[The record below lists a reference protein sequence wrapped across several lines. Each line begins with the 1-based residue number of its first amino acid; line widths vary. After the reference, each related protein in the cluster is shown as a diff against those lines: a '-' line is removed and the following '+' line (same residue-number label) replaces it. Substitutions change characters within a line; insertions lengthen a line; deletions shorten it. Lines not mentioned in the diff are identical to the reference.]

1 MIRFLLC
8 VTVLPVLQGL
18 TWIRLKKEKEA
29 VTLSECYAAGV
40 LILFLFGEAAACIVI
55 KTAGNFSGYCRI
67 IGGMAAAGGLLS
79 LFVNRKT
86 AAALWRRTTEMLRWK
101 PGAEKRWKRQ
111 AMEYVLLVFLIGIQ
125 IAGYFLFVPDTGAD
139 TMTETIWT
147 AVATDTVFQR
157 NPVTGGL
164 LANGMYPL
172 YKLNALPLL
181 YGALYRLCG
190 MPMAEFLYLAIPVWI
205 IFLNLVIWY
214 AWSGAFFEEQ
224 KEKKNLFVIFAS
236 LLLIMGDGETRSYAY
251 GLLHNGW
258 SGITAARVTAL
269 FFGAYIVY
277 RMLTKKDWLY
287 GITGIVLSVVGL
299 LFARPMLW
307 PVGIAFSSGDTGRRW
322 GMLLIAAVALYL
334 VRERTGKKWKKREIA
349 LLIACLLLSLISGS
363 PFAVLGTAYA
373 MTVIWGVAEEWKKG
387 VPMFVGFLI
396 LICMTGTVLP
406 FQADIP
412 RNAYVSSQ
420 EREIQDKILF
430 LAEKY
435 KGDVMLVA
443 PETVMERAR
452 LESGSILLPY
462 GKDLWRDGCNREVNS
477 IYGYEEKALILYEQM
492 KVDYKQPDTIAAM
505 AADLQCDILVLR
517 EKMSEEAM
525 RQYGWQ
531 RAGDVTGYAVYCR

>member
-18 TWIRLKKEKEA
+18 TWGRLKKDKEA
-29 VTLSECYAAGV
+29 VTLTECYAAGV
-40 LILFLFGEAAACIVI
+40 LILFLLGEAAACIVI
-55 KTAGNFSGYCRI
+55 KTAGNFSGYCHI
-67 IGGMAAAGGLLS
+67 LGVLAAAGALLS
-79 LFVNRKT
+79 LLANRKT
-86 AAALWRRTTEMLRWK
+86 AMILYRQIKGMLCRK
-101 PGAEKRWKRQ
+101 PGGEKKWKRQ
-111 AMEYVLLVFLIGIQ
+111 AMEYFLLILLVGIQ
-125 IAGYFLFVPDTGAD
+125 IAGYFLYVPDTGAD

-147 AVATDTVFQR
+147 AVVTDTVFAR
-157 NPVTGGL
+157 NPVTGGV

-172 YKLNALPLL
+172 YKLHALPLL

-190 MPMAEFLYLAIPVWI
+190 MPMAQFLYLAVPVWLI
-205 IFLNLVIWY
+205 VLNLVIWY

-258 SGITAARVTAL
+258 NGITAARVTAL

-277 RMLTKKDWLY
+277 RMLTKKDWIY
-287 GITGIVLSVVGL
+287 GITGIVLAVTGL
-299 LFARPMLW
+299 FFARPMLW
-307 PVGIAFSSGDTGRRW
+307 PIGIAFSSGDTGRRW
-322 GMLLIAAVALYL
+322 GMLLLAVLALYL
-334 VRERTGKKWKKREIA
+334 VRERTGKKWKKREIV
-349 LLIACLLLSLISGS
+349 LLLACLLLSLISGS

-373 MTVIWGVAEEWKKG
+373 MTVIWGVAEEWKRG
-387 VPMFVGFLI
+387 ARMFAGFLI

-412 RNAYVSSQ
+412 KNAYVSPQ

-430 LAEKY
+430 LVEKY
-435 KGDVMLVA
+435 EGEVMLVA

-452 LESGSILLPY
+452 LESGRIVLPY
-462 GKDLWRDGCNREVNS
+462 GKDLWRDGCNREINS
-477 IYGYEEKALILYEQM
+477 IYGYGDKELILYEQM

-505 AADLQCDILVLR
+505 AVDLQCDILVLR
-517 EKMSEEAM
+517 EKMSEDAM
-525 RQYGWQ
+525 RRYGWQ
-531 RAGDVTGYAVYCR
+531 DAGDVTGYAVYCR